1 MSKIQLTYEQE
12 AKILFYIENYQGKT
26 SKHMDRNFMYEI
38 FNFFN
43 PKEGRG
49 PHVCTCLDKDTVNK
63 VSKMIDGY
71 TFSDEIRVTER
82 FHSLLPNLALV
93 KEEAQ
98 QEVEVEDNVGEMD
111 MSMFLKKEEPKAKSV
126 PVKPRKKRVTKKK

>member
-1 MSKIQLTYEQE
+1 MSKLTLEQE
-12 AKILFYIENYQGKT
+12 VKILFYIENYQGKGP
-26 SKHMDRNFMYEI
+26 RNMNRELLYEI

-49 PHVCTCLDKDTVNK
+49 VHVCTCLDKDTVNK